1 MTKTTTTRGIKRGG
15 WAVLLLALVLGLSST
30 DAEAAGKGQPA
41 DWDRFYHYPYV
52 YYPHNFVNQANRSYD
67 SLYYRY
73 DQERR
78 IPVYNTGWHN
88 FYPSKRPYHSGH
100 HFILDVF

>member
-1 MTKTTTTRGIKRGG
+1 MTSTLLPRGLVTR
-15 WAVLLLALVLGLSST
+15 VLPLLLVAVAFVSAGQV
-30 DAEAAGKGQPA
+30 EAAGEGQPA

-52 YYPHNFVNQANRSYD
+52 YYPHNFQQQVNRSYD
-67 SLYYRY
+67 HLYYRY

-88 FYPSKRPYHSGH
+88 FYPSKRPYHQGH